1 MFFELRTVPV
11 YSERTDSSIFSSLFL
26 MKEKHGLVAV
36 TSTIINNFPFM
47 VSEDRRWKEK
57 PGMNTFYGLFRLT
70 CRAAM
75 QIYWNKGKC
84 LHEKRIE
91 LPQDWLGTR
100 T

>member
-1 MFFELRTVPV
+1 
-11 YSERTDSSIFSSLFL
+11 
-26 MKEKHGLVAV
+26 
-36 TSTIINNFPFM
+36 M